1 MTRWRRREISLLRLP
16 SLVSLMQVKSGVRN
30 MDISQHLEIDA
41 QKRRTQI
48 RRQKFWARMRAISLA
63 YTFLLPSFIGLLAFL
78 LVPIVA
84 VAVISFFNWNL
95 LAGPRF
101 VGLQNYDILFHSS
114 IVGHSLLVTTY
125 YVLLNIPAQT
135 VLALLLA
142 MLMNKKMRGMGVFRT
157 IYVVPWMATPV
168 AMGIVWQ
175 WIFDPQYGALNT
187 FLGLFGVHNITWL
200 STSQFAMPAIA
211 AVNIWQYSG
220 YNMLFFLAGL
230 QSIPEDLYEAASID
244 GVSRIQSFFHITL
257 PLLRPTTFFVLVT
270 AIIGSFQVFD
280 TVYVMTQGGPGM
292 ATNTISFYIFRQ
304 AFVFFHAGYA
314 AALSMVLFGIL
325 LVVTLV
331 QVLYFR
337 KRTVYDLT

>member
-1 MTRWRRREISLLRLP
+1 
-16 SLVSLMQVKSGVRN
+16 
-30 MDISQHLEIDA
+30 MDISQGLDA
-41 QKRRTQI
+41 GAQERMAKARKQ
-48 RRQKFWARMRAISLA
+48 QFWMRLRIASLA

-84 VAVISFFNWNL
+84 VAVMSLFNWNL

-114 IVGHSLLVTTY
+114 IVGHSLLVTVY

-142 MLMNKKMRGMGVFRT
+142 SLMNKKMRGMGVFRT
-157 IYVVPWMATPV
+157 IYVIPWMATPV

-187 FLGLFGVHNITWL
+187 FLGFFGLHGITWL
-200 STSQFAMPAIA
+200 STSQLAMPSIA
-211 AVNIWQYSG
+211 AVNIWQYTG

-230 QSIPEDLYEAASID
+230 QSIPEELYEAASID
-244 GVSRIQSFFHITL
+244 GVSRVQAFFHVTL
-257 PLLRPTTFFVLVT
+257 PLLRPTMFFVLVT

-314 AALSMVLFGIL
+314 SALSMALFAIL
-325 LVVTLV
+325 LAVTLA
-331 QVLYFR
+331 QAFYFR
-337 KRTVYDLT
+337 KRIVYDLA